1 MITINEKNYELRENY
16 KDAFDLEKVKELM
29 TDYFDNFDYIVG
41 DWAYSKLRLK
51 GFCNKN
57 NHNFKEI
64 NDVSKIDE
72 YIKKSC
78 SFNCSYFILEKLD

>member
-1 MITINEKNYELRENY
+1 MVTINDKNYELRDNY

-41 DWAYSKLRLK
+41 DWAYGKLRLK
-51 GFCNKN
+51 GFCKKTNP
-57 NHNFKEI
+57 NFKEI
-64 NDVSKIDE
+64 NDTAKIDE